1 MRLAI
6 DPNKC
11 EGHARCIARAPEL
24 FDVDDDGFGIV
35 LVEELEE
42 QQHADARSAV
52 NACPER
58 AITLS
63 ED

>member
-1 MRLAI
+1 MRVSI
-6 DPNKC
+6 DSNKC

-24 FDVDDDGFGIV
+24 FDVDEDGFGVV
-35 LVEELEE
+35 LVDGVAEDQE
-42 QQHADARSAV
+42 DGARAAV